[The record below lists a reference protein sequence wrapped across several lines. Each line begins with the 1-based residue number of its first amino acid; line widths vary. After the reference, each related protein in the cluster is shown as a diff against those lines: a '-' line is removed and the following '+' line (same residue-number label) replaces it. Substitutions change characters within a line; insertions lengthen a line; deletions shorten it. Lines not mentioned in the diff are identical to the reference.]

1 MRIYKNGYTTG
12 HAVLRTDTSS
22 KERKQLRLNT
32 FCFKAFGA
40 ERTPDSVKAKGF
52 NQRIIELSCVYGFPQ
67 YDISEVVNPAGE
79 EEYQELLNELTE
91 TRNLLLVYRLLHYK
105 DKIPD
110 VKLNIENREKQ
121 LFKPLIRVFQNTETL
136 KELLPIISKYVRQRR
151 ESNANSLHAFLYRT
165 IRELISAQNTT
176 EPESGLIWNTITES
190 LQGDTIHNKPQSY
203 QSVEFGYLSQKD
215 ITQILKDI
223 FGAKKSKRHGEGR
236 KLEFDKVKLEKLGKI
251 YDLDINVEVNKQE
264 EVEGKKKEKE
274 VVADCCWWWD
284 AWDA

>member
-1 MRIYKNGYTTG
+1 M
-12 HAVLRTDTSS
+12 
-22 KERKQLRLNT
+22 RLNT
-32 FCFKAFGA
+32 FCFKAFA
-40 ERTPDSVKAKGF
+40 TERTPDSVKAKGF

-190 LQGDTIHNKPQSY
+190 LQGDTIQ
-203 QSVEFGYLSQKD
+203 
-215 ITQILKDI
+215 
-223 FGAKKSKRHGEGR
+223 
-236 KLEFDKVKLEKLGKI
+236 
-251 YDLDINVEVNKQE
+251 
-264 EVEGKKKEKE
+264 
-274 VVADCCWWWD
+274 
-284 AWDA
+284 

>member
-1 MRIYKNGYTTG
+1 MDILPDTP
-12 HAVLRTDTSS
+12 VLRTDTS

-32 FCFKAFGA
+32 FCFKAFAA

-136 KELLPIISKYVRQRR
+136 KELLPIISKYVRQKR

-165 IRELISAQNTT
+165 IRDLISAQNTT
-176 EPESGLIWNTITES
+176 ELESGLIWNTITES
-190 LQGDTIHNKPQSY
+190 LQGDTIHK
-203 QSVEFGYLSQKD
+203 
-215 ITQILKDI
+215 
-223 FGAKKSKRHGEGR
+223 
-236 KLEFDKVKLEKLGKI
+236 
-251 YDLDINVEVNKQE
+251 
-264 EVEGKKKEKE
+264 
-274 VVADCCWWWD
+274 
-284 AWDA
+284 